1 MKGKSR
7 TPLFLIETV
16 VMLLLFS
23 AFAAICLRLFAAARQ
38 TSRKSSDLSHAVSWA
53 QSAADCWKSADADAS
68 LAAAILGTYA
78 DVESF
83 SLHFDKDWRQIAGA
97 GEFTLILREDGVNGA
112 QIAVFKADPSEP
124 IFTLRAKAVANG

>member
-38 TSRKSSDLSHAVSWA
+38 TSRKSSELSHAVSWA
-53 QSAADCWKSADADAS
+53 QSAADCWKSADADVS
-68 LAAAILGTYA
+68 LPAAIIGISA
-78 DVESF
+78 DDKSF
-83 SLHFDKDWRQIAGA
+83 FLNFDID
-97 GEFTLILREDGVNGA
+97 
-112 QIAVFKADPSEP
+112 
-124 IFTLRAKAVANG
+124 